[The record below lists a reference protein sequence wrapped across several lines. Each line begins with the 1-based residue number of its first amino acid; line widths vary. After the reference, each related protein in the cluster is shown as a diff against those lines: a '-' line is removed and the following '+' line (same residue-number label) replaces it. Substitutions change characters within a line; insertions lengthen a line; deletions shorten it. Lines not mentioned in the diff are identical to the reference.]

1 MFVLKFN
8 FWFFKVYVIK
18 IIYDWLM
25 MGEKR
30 VDLIIMVLSF
40 EVSGE
45 SVGGGEIRVFEGMF
59 EGELDF
65 GV

>member
-1 MFVLKFN
+1 MELRLFM
-8 FWFFKVYVIK
+8 I
-18 IIYDWLM
+18 DWLM

-30 VDLIIMVLSF
+30 VDLIVMVLSF

-45 SVGGGEIRVFEGMF
+45 SIGGGEIRVFEGMF